1 MRTSIRLGLVVL
13 GVVLLLAP
21 GVGAQRSE
29 DARTVVALGS
39 AAVQGG
45 NPAAARDAAVAAGLQ
60 QAVARVAMEVL
71 SPEAFAENFR
81 KLNEALLD
89 RPDAFVQ
96 DFRVLSE
103 AVAGKQHRVLVQ
115 ATVPVKPIQELATR
129 QGAAASSAAP
139 AAAPLTLT
147 VEGTGNLAN
156 SVKFRKALSSTP
168 GVEGIQVKE
177 MKPNATTLGF
187 TYRGRPE
194 DIVAA
199 LAAQPFDTFSINV
212 IDADP
217 AALKVALVPK

>member
-1 MRTSIRLGLVVL
+1 MHTRVRRVVVTL
-13 GVVLLLAP
+13 GVLLMVAT
-21 GVGAQRSE
+21 GVGAQRAEES
-29 DARTVVALGS
+29 RTIVALGS
-39 AAVQGG
+39 AAVHGVSA
-45 NPAAARDAAVAAGLQ
+45 AAARDAAVAAGLQ

-103 AVAGKQHRVLVQ
+103 AAAGKQHRVLVQ
-115 ATVPVKPIQELATR
+115 ATVPVKPIRELAAGL
-129 QGAAASSAAP
+129 GAAGSGSTP
-139 AAAPLTLT
+139 AAVPLALA

-156 SVKFRKALSSTP
+156 SVKFRKALSNTP

-177 MKPNATTLGF
+177 MRPNETTLWV

-194 DIVAA
+194 EMVTA
-199 LAAQPFDTFSINV
+199 LAAQPFDTFSITV

-217 AALKVALVPK
+217 AALKLALVPK